1 MNKIIIA
8 LFASFL
14 FSPFAYSVS
23 EPEIPNPTDPGTSK
37 PHPSNELAH
46 IERLIAEKKEWAERN
61 RFSEEESG
69 PNSPLGQA
77 LARNE
82 REIKELEARLES
94 LTNRPEI
101 ERPKPF
107 PPHWGEPPAAQTKDM
122 RPLPGGF
129 GMGSSTL
136 ARWIGENLAKDKA
149 DGKDPEKPEVGR
161 PEPKPHFPAH
171 WGRPPEIQLTDH
183 VELPAGFGM
192 GSSTMAHWIKENI
205 AQDKI
210 SEFRHLEKEIAEKK
224 EWAERNRF
232 SEEESGP
239 NSPLGQALARNE
251 RELRGLESRLNEL
264 KKVPEVAKWGK
275 PEVLTDK
282 EKLDPRKFE
291 GEVLKQVKEGK
302 LSQEDARKK
311 LDSLRGEM
319 EKRGEFKR
327 PKRPQKPELSSEV
340 KNKLKDIKDMQD
352 ALAKEMKTKLD
363 GLKKDGATREEMR
376 EAVHAFQK
384 DNKNRLEDIRDLHKA
399 IHDKIKEA
407 RPPKPER
414 PELTADIKAKV
425 EVLKEK
431 QKELHTARKDLHE
444 NLKDKSKED
453 REALIADFKEANK
466 AKHEEIK
473 TKAKEVKEEIRALVE
488 TEATRTSDL

>member
-1 MNKIIIA
+1 MKKLIIA

-23 EPEIPNPTDPGTSK
+23 EPEIPIPTDPTG
-37 PHPSNELAH
+37 EG
-46 IERLIAEKKEWAERN
+46 AEKPEV
-61 RFSEEESG
+61 G
-69 PNSPLGQA
+69 
-77 LARNE
+77 
-82 REIKELEARLES
+82 
-94 LTNRPEI
+94 RPA
-101 ERPKPF
+101 PKPF
-107 PPHWGEPPAAQTKDM
+107 PPHWGKPPAAQTKDM

-161 PEPKPHFPAH
+161 PEPRFPAH
-171 WGRPPEIQLTDH
+171 WGRPPEIQTADH
-183 VELPAGFGM
+183 VELPGGFGM
-192 GSSTMAHWIKENI
+192 GSSSLAHWIKENI
-205 AQDKI
+205 AEDMANGI
-210 SEFRHLEKEIAEKK
+210 
-224 EWAERNRF
+224 
-232 SEEESGP
+232 GP
-239 NSPLGQALARNE
+239 
-251 RELRGLESRLNEL
+251 
-264 KKVPEVAKWGK
+264 GK
-275 PEVLTDK
+275 PEVLTDQ

-291 GEVLKQVKEGK
+291 AEVLKEVKEGTV
-302 LSQEDARKK
+302 SREDAKKK
-311 LDSLRGEM
+311 LDALRGEM

-327 PKRPQKPELSSEV
+327 PKRPQKPELSTEV
-340 KNKLKDIKDMQD
+340 KDKLNDIKSQQD
-352 ALAKEMKTKLD
+352 ALAKEMKIKLD

-376 EAVHAFQK
+376 QAVHAFQK
-384 DNKNRLEDIRDLHKA
+384 DNKERLEAIKDAHKE
-399 IHDKIKEA
+399 IHQSLKDA
-407 RPPKPER
+407 RPQKPER
-414 PELTADIKAKV
+414 PELTAEIKAKV

-473 TKAKEVKEEIRALVE
+473 AKAKEVKEEIRALVE

>member
-1 MNKIIIA
+1 MKKLIIA

-14 FSPFAYSVS
+14 FSSFAYSVS

-37 PHPSNELAH
+37 PHPSNELAQ

-82 REIKELEARLES
+82 REIKDLEARLES

-107 PPHWGEPPAAQTKDM
+107 PLHWGRPPEIQTTDHVE
-122 RPLPGGF
+122 LPGGF
-129 GMGSSTL
+129 GMGSSSL
-136 ARWIGENLAKDKA
+136 
-149 DGKDPEKPEVGR
+149 
-161 PEPKPHFPAH
+161 
-171 WGRPPEIQLTDH
+171 
-183 VELPAGFGM
+183 
-192 GSSTMAHWIKENI
+192 AHWIKENI
-205 AQDKI
+205 AEDMANGI
-210 SEFRHLEKEIAEKK
+210 
-224 EWAERNRF
+224 
-232 SEEESGP
+232 GP
-239 NSPLGQALARNE
+239 
-251 RELRGLESRLNEL
+251 
-264 KKVPEVAKWGK
+264 GK
-275 PEVLTDK
+275 PEVLTDQ

-291 GEVLKQVKEGK
+291 AEVLKEAKEGTI
-302 LSQEDARKK
+302 SREDAKKK
-311 LDSLRGEM
+311 LDALRAEM

-327 PKRPQKPELSSEV
+327 PKRPQKPELSTEV
-340 KNKLKDIKDMQD
+340 KNKLKDIKSQQD

-363 GLKKDGATREEMR
+363 SLKKDGATREEMR
-376 EAVHAFQK
+376 KAVHAFQK
-384 DNKNRLEDIRDLHKA
+384 DNKERLEAIKDAHKE
-399 IHDKIKEA
+399 IHQSLKDA
-407 RPPKPER
+407 RPKKPER

-473 TKAKEVKEEIRALVE
+473 AKAKEVKEEIRALVE